1 MTFGLTAVEAIS
13 IAGGINSLTGG
24 GITSALGFGG
34 ESQSGAAAQ
43 AAADPFSQ
51 YRAGLGAQYNA
62 ALQPGAS
69 QDPTQM
75 PGYSQFKTGVLD
87 PAMTA
92 SKRSAAGS
100 GMLYSGNEQQ
110 ALQKVGQQGY
120 YGFMTDY
127 LNRLAQGS
135 GAVNNPATAAGMGTA
150 QGNLNQQGI
159 SQGFGALATQFGG
172 SGGSTG
178 GWTNPSSG
186 GGAQFQFDPSGGSSA
201 SGVAPADLASFYG

>member
-1 MTFGLTAVEAIS
+1 MPDGGLSTIAAVTN
-13 IAGGINSLTGG
+13 IAGGIKGMVGG
-24 GITSALGFGG
+24 
-34 ESQSGAAAQ
+34 QSGAAAQ
-43 AAADPFSQ
+43 AAADPFSSHRQ
-51 YRAGLGAQYNA
+51 GLGDQYSA

-87 PAMTA
+87 PAMEA
-92 SKRSAAGS
+92 SKRSGAAS

-135 GAVNNPATAAGMGTA
+135 GAVNNPAGAAGLGA
-150 QGNLNQQGI
+150 QVNQQNQQGFM
-159 SQGFGALATQFGG
+159 QGLGGVSTGLGALYGG
-172 SGGSTG
+172 SSGGNQYSSPVNEAGAGANFGSTG
-178 GWTNPSSG
+178 T
-186 GGAQFQFDPSGGSSA
+186 GAENF
-201 SGVAPADLASFYG
+201 LASY

>member
-1 MTFGLTAVEAIS
+1 MPDGGLSTIAAITS
-13 IAGGINSLTGG
+13 IAGGIKGLMSGG
-24 GITSALGFGG
+24 GG
-34 ESQSGAAAQ
+34 SQSGTAAQ
-43 AAADPFSQ
+43 AAADPFSSHRQ
-51 YRAGLGAQYNA
+51 GLGDLYSA

-135 GAVNNPATAAGMGTA
+135 GAVNNPAGAAGLGA
-150 QGNLNQQGI
+150 QVNQQNQQGFM
-159 SQGFGALATQFGG
+159 QGLGGVSTGIGALY
-172 SGGSTG
+172 
-178 GWTNPSSG
+178 
-186 GGAQFQFDPSGGSSA
+186 GGSSA
-201 SGVAPADLASFYG
+201 TTSQPTGSYYSTAQPAMGGDYVGGMSTTAY